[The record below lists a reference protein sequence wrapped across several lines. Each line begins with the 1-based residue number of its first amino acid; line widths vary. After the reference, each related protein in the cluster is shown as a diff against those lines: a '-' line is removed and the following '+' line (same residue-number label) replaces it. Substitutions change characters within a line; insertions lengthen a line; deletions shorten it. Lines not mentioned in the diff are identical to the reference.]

1 MPEPMAIAAGASV
14 IGSILG
20 FKGNQQAARIAEKT
34 AEYNAQVRENEAVLL
49 QRAKV
54 DQEANLRR
62 SNDRL
67 TASQTVA
74 TAKSG
79 IEMSGSPY
87 LALADSYFAMERDAL
102 RIQYA
107 SDIEQANAMA
117 EAAMSRATGAAR
129 ASGFRTA
136 SYVNLL
142 NGASTVAGLQQQQD
156 FFALQDQY
164 RQKTLAS

>member
-1 MPEPMAIAAGASV
+1 MDPMTIAAGASV
-14 IGSILG
+14 ASAFLG
-20 FKGNQQAARIAEKT
+20 FKGNQASARAAQQT
-34 AEYNAQVRENEAVLL
+34 AEYNAKLRENEAVLL
-49 QRAKV
+49 QRAKTE
-54 DQEANLRR
+54 QEANLRR

-67 TASQTVA
+67 VASQTVA

-79 IEMSGSPY
+79 VEVSGSPY

-102 RIQYA
+102 RSQYA

-129 ASGFRTA
+129 ASSFRTA
-136 SYVNLL
+136 SYVSLL
-142 NGASTVAGLQQQQD
+142 NGASSMAGMQQQQD
-156 FFALQDQY
+156 FFALQEQY

>member
-1 MPEPMAIAAGASV
+1 MDPMTIAAGASAA
-14 IGSILG
+14 GAFLG
-20 FKGNQQAARIAEKT
+20 FKGNQASARAAQQT

-49 QRAKV
+49 QRAKTE
-54 DQEANLRR
+54 QEANLRR

-67 TASQTVA
+67 AASQTVA

-79 IEMSGSPY
+79 IEISGSPY

-117 EAAMSRATGAAR
+117 EAAMTRAVGNAR
-129 ASGFRTA
+129 ASSFRTA
-136 SYVNLL
+136 SYVSLL
-142 NGASTVAGLQQQQD
+142 NGASSIAGFRQQQD
-156 FFALQDQY
+156 FFALQEQY
-164 RQKTLAS
+164 RQQTLVS

>member
-1 MPEPMAIAAGASV
+1 MPDPALIAAGAAAAS
-14 IGSILG
+14 SFLS
-20 FKGNQQAARIAEKT
+20 FKGNQASARAAQQT

-54 DQEANLRR
+54 DQERNLRR

-74 TAKSG
+74 TAASG

-87 LALADSYFAMERDAL
+87 QALAESYFAMERDAL

-117 EAAMSRATGAAR
+117 EAAMSRAVGNAR
-129 ASGFRTA
+129 ASSFRTA
-136 SYVNLL
+136 SYVSLL
-142 NGASTVAGLQQQQD
+142 DGASSVAGIQQQQD
-156 FFALQDQY
+156 FFALQEEY

>member
-1 MPEPMAIAAGASV
+1 MDPMTIAAGASAA
-14 IGSILG
+14 SAFLG
-20 FKGNQQAARIAEKT
+20 FKGNQASARAAQQT

-49 QRAKV
+49 QRAKTE
-54 DQEANLRR
+54 QEANLRR

-67 TASQTVA
+67 VASQTVA

-79 IEMSGSPY
+79 VEVSGSPY

-129 ASGFRTA
+129 ASSFRTA
-136 SYVNLL
+136 SYVSLL
-142 NGASTVAGLQQQQD
+142 NGASSMAGMQQQQD
-156 FFALQDQY
+156 FFALQEQY

>member
-1 MPEPMAIAAGASV
+1 MDPMTIAAGASAA
-14 IGSILG
+14 SAFLG
-20 FKGNQQAARIAEKT
+20 FKGNQASARAAQQT

-62 SNDRL
+62 ANDRL

-79 IEMSGSPY
+79 VEMSGSPY

-129 ASGFRTA
+129 ASSFRTA
-136 SYVNLL
+136 SYVSLL
-142 NGASTVAGLQQQQD
+142 NGASTMAGMQQQQD
-156 FFALQDQY
+156 FFALQEQY
-164 RQKTLAS
+164 RQRTLAS

>member
-20 FKGNQQAARIAEKT
+20 FKGNQQAARIAEQT
-34 AEYNAQVRENEAVLL
+34 AEYNATKRENEAILL
-49 QRAKV
+49 QRAKL
-54 DQEANLRR
+54 DQESNLRR

-67 TASQTVA
+67 TASQAVA

-79 IEMSGSPY
+79 VEMSGSPY

-102 RIQYA
+102 RIRYA
-107 SDIEQANAMA
+107 SDIEQADAMA

-129 ASGFRTA
+129 ASSFRTA

-164 RQKTLAS
+164 RQKTLSG

>member
-1 MPEPMAIAAGASV
+1 MDPMTIAAGASAA
-14 IGSILG
+14 SAFLG
-20 FKGNQQAARIAEKT
+20 FKGNQASARAAQQT

-54 DQEANLRR
+54 DQERNLRR

-79 IEMSGSPY
+79 VEMSGSPY
-87 LALADSYFAMERDAL
+87 QALAESYFAMERDAL

-117 EAAMSRATGAAR
+117 EAAMSRAVGNAR
-129 ASGFRTA
+129 ASSFRTA
-136 SYVNLL
+136 SYVSLL
-142 NGASTVAGLQQQQD
+142 NGASSIAGLQQQQD
-156 FFALQDQY
+156 FFALQEQY
-164 RQKTLAS
+164 RQKTLGA

>member
-1 MPEPMAIAAGASV
+1 MDPMTIAAGASAA
-14 IGSILG
+14 SAFLG
-20 FKGNQQAARIAEKT
+20 FKGNQASARAAQQT
-34 AEYNAQVRENEAVLL
+34 ANYNAQVRENEAVLL
-49 QRAKV
+49 QRAKTE
-54 DQEANLRR
+54 QEANLRR

-67 TASQTVA
+67 AASQTVA

-79 IEMSGSPY
+79 IEISGSPY

-129 ASGFRTA
+129 ASSFRTA
-136 SYVNLL
+136 SYVSLL
-142 NGASTVAGLQQQQD
+142 NGASSYAGIQQQQD
-156 FFALQDQY
+156 FFALQEQY
-164 RQKTLAS
+164 RQKTLGA